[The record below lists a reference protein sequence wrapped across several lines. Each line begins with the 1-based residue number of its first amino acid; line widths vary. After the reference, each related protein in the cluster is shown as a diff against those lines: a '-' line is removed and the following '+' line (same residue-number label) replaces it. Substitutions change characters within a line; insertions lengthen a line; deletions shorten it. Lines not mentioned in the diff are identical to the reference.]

1 MFKVN
6 PSGPQALP
14 ARLLPL
20 GRNAVIFMKKLVAVI
35 CGGYSGEAEV
45 SEKSAE
51 MVMKNIDR
59 ERYRPVLV
67 TLEPLRWYA
76 RTEEGEAEIDKNDF
90 SFETSGINYRPDLCL
105 IMVHGTPGEDGK
117 LQGYFDMIGMPY
129 TTGSV
134 MNTSLTF
141 NKLFTSRMLRHLG
154 FDAARGVVLHH
165 ISELDVAAIGT
176 DLKYPLFVKPNEGGS
191 SLGVSKVKTP
201 EELPAATE
209 LAFSKGST
217 VLIEEFMGGREV
229 TCGVICGA
237 EGSEALAVTEIST
250 KKEFFDFA
258 AKYAYDQTEEITPAP
273 IPEEDYALCR
283 EISLKIATAFE
294 CRGVVRIDFKY
305 APGRFRP
312 IEINTVPGMTEYSI
326 VPQQA
331 AAVGID
337 KRELISRMIESAWAV

>member
-1 MFKVN
+1 
-6 PSGPQALP
+6 
-14 ARLLPL
+14 
-20 GRNAVIFMKKLVAVI
+20 MKKLVAII

-45 SEKSAE
+45 SIKSAA

-59 ERYRPVLV
+59 ERYRPVII
-67 TLEPLRWYA
+67 TIEPLRWYA
-76 RTEEGEAEIDKNDF
+76 HTEAGEAEVDRNDF
-90 SFETSGINYRPDLCL
+90 SFDISGVNYRPDLCL
-105 IMVHGTPGEDGK
+105 VMVHGTPGEDGK

-141 NKLFTSRMLRHLG
+141 NKLFTARMLRHLG
-154 FDAARGVVLHH
+154 FDAARGIVLHH
-165 ISELDVAAIGT
+165 ISELDTDAIGAE
-176 DLKYPLFVKPNEGGS
+176 LKYPLFVKPNEGGS
-191 SLGVSKVKTP
+191 SLGVSKVKKP
-201 EELPAATE
+201 EELRAAAE
-209 LAFSKGST
+209 LAFSKGSA
-217 VLIEEFMGGREV
+217 VLIEEFLSGREV
-229 TCGVICGA
+229 TCGVICGP
-237 EGSEALAVTEIST
+237 GTSEALAVTEIST

-283 EISLKIATAFE
+283 EISARIATAFE

-305 APGRFRP
+305 EPGRFRP

-337 KRELISRMIESAWAV
+337 KKELITRMIESAWTATSDGV